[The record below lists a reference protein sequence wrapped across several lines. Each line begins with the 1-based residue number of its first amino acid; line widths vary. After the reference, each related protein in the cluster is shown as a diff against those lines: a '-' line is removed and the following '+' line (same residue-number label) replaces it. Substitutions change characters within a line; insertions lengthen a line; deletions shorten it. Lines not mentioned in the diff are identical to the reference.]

1 MTKTLYFYIPGF
13 SAFST
18 IIIRNNASITI
29 NYVQLQNLARDQ
41 EIIGLE
47 ILEKFNLNIVD
58 VEDFDPKGSQ
68 VTIAVRPDS
77 DPESWKIVT
86 KTSMVVNFYLNIL
99 ACRGCAIARILNYF
113 ETLRMET

>member
-18 IIIRNNASITI
+18 VKISNNASITI
-29 NYVQLQNLARDQ
+29 NYVQLQNLVKDQ

-47 ILEKFNLNIVD
+47 FLEKFNLNIVD

-68 VTIAVRPDS
+68 VTIAVRLDS

-86 KTSMVVNFYLNIL
+86 KTSKVEEFTGIVFMQRLWICSY
-99 ACRGCAIARILNYF
+99 
-113 ETLRMET
+113 